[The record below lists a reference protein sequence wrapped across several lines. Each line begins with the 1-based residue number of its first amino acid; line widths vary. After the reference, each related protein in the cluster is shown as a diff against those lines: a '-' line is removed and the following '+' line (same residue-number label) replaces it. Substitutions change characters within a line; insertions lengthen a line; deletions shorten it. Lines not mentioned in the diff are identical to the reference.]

1 MHLYCVFLVCYVHTG
16 DELSPEVPPLAESR
30 APPVAPPVVTMS
42 LATKTVINPSTH
54 AHEPV
59 AIAAL
64 IHRSVQ
70 TDAKSVSILTT
81 KLQVKLYDKCIE

>member
-1 MHLYCVFLVCYVHTG
+1 MYHVLCTG
-16 DELSPEVPPLAESR
+16 DVLAPEVPPLAETR

-54 AHEPV
+54 AHEAV
-59 AIAAL
+59 AVAAL

-70 TDAKSVSILTT
+70 TDAKSVSTLNIQTIDLNW
-81 KLQVKLYDKCIE
+81 LCSQ

>member
-1 MHLYCVFLVCYVHTG
+1 MLIYCVMLYATMCYVLYYTG
-16 DELSPEVPPLAESR
+16 DELSPEVPPLAETR

-70 TDAKSVSILTT
+70 TDAKSVST
-81 KLQVKLYDKCIE
+81 